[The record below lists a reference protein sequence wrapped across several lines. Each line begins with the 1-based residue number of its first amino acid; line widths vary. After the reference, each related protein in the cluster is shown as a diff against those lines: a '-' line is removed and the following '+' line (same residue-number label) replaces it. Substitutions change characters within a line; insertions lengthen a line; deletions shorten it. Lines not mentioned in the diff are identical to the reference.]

1 MPPEETGEDPGQA
14 FSFAKVWTADSDA
27 LKELEDQALE
37 HTAATDS
44 WAHALELIAKE
55 QTQTKAAERT
65 GRGVRR
71 KAAIAAEN
79 QVLSVVFSAPN
90 NSLTSIQQKLDFL
103 DSPTTKGKPQG
114 RKRKKSESPISD
126 VSDAYVNANLSQSE
140 NSSDGSLGYEVKQD
154 IAELGVPA
162 VKPSEVKG
170 YEPPMRLPQS
180 TADPV
185 SRPNPTF
192 ASHSKPAHSR
202 KVAVCAMCGNVHQ
215 GTCGMIERS
224 ENLVH
229 YRELLF
235 TEQSGESF
243 EERVCPFS
251 TPWLFSL

>member
-1 MPPEETGEDPGQA
+1 
-14 FSFAKVWTADSDA
+14 
-27 LKELEDQALE
+27 LEDQALE

-79 QVLSVVFSAPN
+79 QVQSVVLSAPN

-103 DSPTTKGKPQG
+103 DTPTKGKPQG
-114 RKRKKSESPISD
+114 KKRKKSESAVSDESD
-126 VSDAYVNANLSQSE
+126 VYVNANLSQSE
-140 NSSDGSLGYEVKQD
+140 NSSDESLGHEVRQD

-162 VKPSEVKG
+162 VKGSVVKG
-170 YEPPMRLPQS
+170 YEPPKRLSQS
-180 TADPV
+180 TVDPV
-185 SRPNPTF
+185 SRSTPTF
-192 ASHSKPAHSR
+192 ASHSKPAHSP

-215 GTCGMIERS
+215 GTCGLTERS
-224 ENLVH
+224 ENLAQ
-229 YRELLF
+229 YRQLLF

-243 EERVCPFS
+243 EERVCPLS
-251 TPWLFSL
+251 TPWLCSL

>member
-1 MPPEETGEDPGQA
+1 
-14 FSFAKVWTADSDA
+14 
-27 LKELEDQALE
+27 LEDRALE

-55 QTQTKAAERT
+55 QTQTKAEERT

-79 QVLSVVFSAPN
+79 QVQSVVLSAPN

-103 DSPTTKGKPQG
+103 DSPPKGKPQG
-114 RKRKKSESPISD
+114 KKRKKSKSAVSDESD
-126 VSDAYVNANLSQSE
+126 VYVNANLSQSE
-140 NSSDGSLGYEVKQD
+140 NSTDESLGSEVRRD

-162 VKPSEVKG
+162 VKGSAAKG
-170 YEPPMRLPQS
+170 HEPPMRRPQS
-180 TADPV
+180 TAHPV
-185 SRPNPTF
+185 SQSTPTF
-192 ASHSKPAHSR
+192 ASHSKPAHSQE
-202 KVAVCAMCGNVHQ
+202 VAVCAMCGNVHQ
-215 GTCGMIERS
+215 GTCGMAERS

-229 YRELLF
+229 YRQLLF

-243 EERVCPFS
+243 EERVCPLS

>member
-1 MPPEETGEDPGQA
+1 M
-14 FSFAKVWTADSDA
+14 
-27 LKELEDQALE
+27 EDQALE
-37 HTAATDS
+37 YTAATDS

-79 QVLSVVFSAPN
+79 QVQSVAFSAPN

-114 RKRKKSESPISD
+114 KKRKKSESAVSDESD
-126 VSDAYVNANLSQSE
+126 VYVNANLSLSE
-140 NSSDGSLGYEVKQD
+140 NSSDESLGYEVKQD
-154 IAELGVPA
+154 VAELGVPT
-162 VKPSEVKG
+162 VKSSEVKG
-170 YEPPMRLPQS
+170 NEPPMRPPQS
-180 TADPV
+180 TADPA
-185 SRPNPTF
+185 SRSNPILD
-192 ASHSKPAHSR
+192 SHSKPAPSR

-215 GTCGMIERS
+215 GTCGMIEHS

-229 YRELLF
+229 YRQLLF

-243 EERVCPFS
+243 EERVCPLS
-251 TPWLFSL
+251 SPWFFSL

>member
-1 MPPEETGEDPGQA
+1 MEDRAP
-14 FSFAKVWTADSDA
+14 
-27 LKELEDQALE
+27 E

-79 QVLSVVFSAPN
+79 QVHSVASVLSAPN

-103 DSPTTKGKPQG
+103 DSPTKVRPQG
-114 RKRKKSESPISD
+114 KKRKKSESAVSDESD
-126 VSDAYVNANLSQSE
+126 VYVNANLSHSE
-140 NSSDGSLGYEVKQD
+140 SSSDESLGSQVGQD

-162 VKPSEVKG
+162 EKGSVVKG
-170 YEPPMRLPQS
+170 YEPSIRLPQS

-185 SRPNPTF
+185 NRSNPTF
-192 ASHSKPAHSR
+192 ASRSKPAHSR

-215 GTCGMIERS
+215 GTCGMTERS
-224 ENLVH
+224 ENLAH
-229 YRELLF
+229 YRQLLF
-235 TEQSGESF
+235 TEQSGESL
-243 EERVCPFS
+243 EERVCPLS
-251 TPWLFSL
+251 TCGLSACDIYIYIFTARCDWNDR